1 MKKFLQFASLIACAL
16 GLAAFVLLMITPA
29 IKTTVTLL
37 GTTTTTTYAGLAA
50 LFAGGKVIS
59 KSGDTTLSTAFDGK
73 AAPIALVAWILLL
86 VAILAMVV
94 SFLLPLLKVKADA
107 KVLSLVAL
115 CGAILL
121 LVAGILLFFTLPSF
135 AKANEWSNTDNSKLT
150 FGWVLSAI
158 LALVGA
164 VIGILPSV
172 LALVK
177 KK

>member
-1 MKKFLQFASLIACAL
+1 MKKFLQFASFIACAL
-16 GLAAFVLLMITPA
+16 GLVAFVLLMVTPA
-29 IKTTVTLL
+29 IKNTVTVLGSTTV
-37 GTTTTTTYAGLAA
+37 TTYAGMAA
-50 LFAGGKVIS
+50 LFAGGQVVS
-59 KSGDTTLSTAFDGK
+59 RSGSTTLSTAFDGK
-73 AAPIALVAWILLL
+73 AAPVALIAWILLL

-94 SFLLPLLKVKADA
+94 SFLLPLLKVKVDA
-107 KVLSLVAL
+107 KILSLVAL

-135 AKANEWSNTDNSKLT
+135 AKANEWSSTDNTNLA

-164 VIGILPSV
+164 VIGVLPSV